1 MKRKIP
7 KKATTSTMREEHTAE
22 AVVGTK
28 DVVAVTITHMAVDME
43 TTITVVVVPAMAVE
57 ETILAA
63 VEAVYPSRLT
73 RPNLFVTGVG

>member
-7 KKATTSTMREEHTAE
+7 KKATTSIIREEHTAE
-22 AVVGTK
+22 AVVGTR

-43 TTITVVVVPAMAVE
+43 TKKTVVVVPVIAME
-57 ETILAA
+57 EPILAA

-73 RPNLFVTGVG
+73 RPNQFVTGVG

>member
-1 MKRKIP
+1 
-7 KKATTSTMREEHTAE
+7 MREEHMAE
-22 AVVGTK
+22 AVVGTR